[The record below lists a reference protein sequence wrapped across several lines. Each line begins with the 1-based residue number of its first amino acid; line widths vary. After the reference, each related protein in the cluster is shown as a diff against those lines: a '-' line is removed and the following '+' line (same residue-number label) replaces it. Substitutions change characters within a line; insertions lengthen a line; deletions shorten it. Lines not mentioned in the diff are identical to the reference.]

1 MGSFQDLASRYATL
15 AWRRRWWGLAAAWL
29 VCLAGW
35 LGVAM
40 MPNQFEA
47 SARVYIDADAVLTPL
62 LRGIAADSSMTDQI
76 DLLQRMLLSRPNL
89 EKIVAKTDLAL
100 DTRTATDMESTV
112 ARLGQTIKVVAQA
125 RNIFAI
131 NFRSPDRQLAY
142 DVVQAVLASFIENRA
157 GDNRDDMEKASQFL
171 DEQIASYERQL
182 REAEGRRAEFRT
194 RYVDLLPGDGGIN
207 RLEQSRMQVTTLTGQ
222 LADARSRR
230 DLLARELSGTQA
242 LVVTETGGGGGSDGH
257 SALRGAEDRLR
268 ELRQVYTDSYPE
280 VVTQKRAVDD
290 LRRTEHAPAA
300 SGGGRSAPNPVYE
313 QLKLRLVDTD
323 ALIGSLQR
331 QIEDATHQRDRLEE
345 IAHAAPNL
353 EARYI
358 NLNRDYEV
366 LRKNYD
372 ELLARREGMRIA
384 TAAQVRASNVKMVI
398 IDPPLVPRTPVA
410 PARVLLSIGVLVAG
424 LAAGAGV
431 VAAWLMLDQ
440 SFHSILDLRTTGL
453 PVIGAISLA
462 AFPLTLRARL
472 RQAGTFGSAAGLLLA
487 VLGGVLLHYAQRI

>member
-1 MGSFQDLASRYATL
+1 MESLQDLVGRYAGL
-15 AWRRRWWGLAAAWL
+15 AWRRRWWALAAAWL

-35 LGVAM
+35 FGVAM

-62 LRGIAADSSMTDQI
+62 LRGLAADSSMTDQI
-76 DLLQRMLLSRPNL
+76 DLLQHMLLSRPNL

-100 DTRTATDMESTV
+100 DTRTPADMERMV
-112 ARLGQTIKVVAQA
+112 ARLGQTIKVVPQA

-131 NFRSPDRQLAY
+131 TFRSPDRQLSF

-171 DEQIASYERQL
+171 DEQIGSYEKQL
-182 REAEGRRAEFRT
+182 REAEAKRAEFRT
-194 RYVDLLPGDGGIN
+194 KYVDLLPGDGGVN
-207 RLEQSRMQVTTLTGQ
+207 RLEQARIQVTTLSGQ

-230 DLLARELSGTQA
+230 VLLARELGGTQA
-242 LVVTETGGGGGSDGH
+242 LVVTEAAGGGADTH
-257 SALRGAEDRLR
+257 SSLRAAEDRLR
-268 ELRQVYTDSYPE
+268 ELRRVYTDSYPE
-280 VVTQKRAVDD
+280 VISQQRAVAD
-290 LRRTEHAPAA
+290 LRRTEHAPAV
-300 SGGGRSAPNPVYE
+300 SSGGRSAPNPVYE
-313 QLKLRLVDTD
+313 QLKLRLVETD
-323 ALIGSLQR
+323 ALIDSLQR
-331 QIEDATHQRDRLEE
+331 QIEDATHERDRLDVV
-345 IAHAAPNL
+345 AHGAPNL

-358 NLNRDYEV
+358 NLNRDYDV

-398 IDPPLVPRTPVA
+398 IDPPLVPRVPVA
-410 PARVLLSIGVLVAG
+410 PARILLSMGVLVAG

-431 VAAWLMLDQ
+431 IAAWLMLDQ
-440 SFHSILDLRTTGL
+440 SFHSILDLRAVGL

-462 AFPLTLRARL
+462 AIPLTARARL
-472 RQAGTFGSAAGLLLA
+472 RQAATFGSAAALLLVA
-487 VLGGVLLHYAQRI
+487 LGGVLLHYAQRI

>member
-1 MGSFQDLASRYATL
+1 MRDLAGRYAGL

-35 LGVAM
+35 LGVGL

-47 SARVYIDADAVLTPL
+47 GARVYIDADAVLTPL

-76 DLLQRMLLSRPNL
+76 DLLQHMLLSRPNL

-100 DTRTATDMESTV
+100 DTRSAADMEATV
-112 ARLGQTIKVVAQA
+112 SRLSQTIKVVPQA
-125 RNIFAI
+125 RNIFSI
-131 NFRSPDRQLAY
+131 TFRSPDRQLAF

-182 REAEGRRAEFRT
+182 REAEGRRAEFRA

-207 RLEQSRMQVTTLTGQ
+207 RLEQARMQVTTLSGQ
-222 LADARSRR
+222 LADAKSRR
-230 DLLARELSGTQA
+230 ELLANELAGTPA
-242 LVVTETGGGGGSDGH
+242 LVVTEAAGGGSDSH

-268 ELRQVYTDSYPE
+268 ELRKVYTDNYPE
-280 VVTQKRAVDD
+280 VISQERAVEE
-290 LRRTEHAPAA
+290 LRRNDHAPAA
-300 SGGGRSAPNPVYE
+300 SGGRSAPNPVYE
-313 QLKLRLVDTD
+313 QLKLRLVETD
-323 ALIGSLQR
+323 ALIDSLQR
-331 QIEDATHQRDRLEE
+331 QIQDATQERNRLEG

-353 EARYI
+353 EARYV

-398 IDPPLVPRTPVA
+398 IDPPLVSHTPVA
-410 PARVLLSIGVLVAG
+410 PARVLLSVGVLIAG

-431 VAAWLMLDQ
+431 IVAWLMLDQ
-440 SFHSILDLRTTGL
+440 SFHSILDLRATGL

-462 AFPLTLRARL
+462 AFPVTWRTRL
-472 RQAGTFGSAAGLLLA
+472 RQATAFGSAAGLLLA
-487 VLGGVLLHYAQRI
+487 ALGGVLLHYTQRG